1 MGTFTETDIAGLGA
15 REMII
20 AYVTDPTL
28 RAAVRF
34 AGHPEE
40 DVILDLDAAAEALS
54 GGYPRLVVR
63 SVDGAWPVNVPFQ
76 EPVPVLTLTQ
86 ATLARWESERHSTAF
101 PGGRI
106 EWLGSR
112 IALLVE
118 RQASEVTW
126 VDRTLGDLGRATG
139 TTLPPALRCFARR
152 VLEFPSF
159 YDDLHPLADTFGL
172 SRGALKAR
180 FRRRGL
186 ASPSVYLRWLRVMA
200 VAYQLSDR
208 SVTVAQVA
216 SRLGYTSDGNLCR
229 SMIALTGLTPTEVRT
244 LRGWNRL
251 LISFAWTYL
260 GSDAVEGW
268 RDMEDLFLSRVA

>member
-1 MGTFTETDIAGLGA
+1 
-15 REMII
+15 MII
-20 AYVTDPTL
+20 AYVTDPTI
-28 RAAVRF
+28 RAAVRL

-40 DVILDLDAAAEALS
+40 DVVLDPDAAAEALS

-63 SVDGAWPVNVPFQ
+63 SVDGAWPVNLPFQ
-76 EPVPVLTLTQ
+76 DPVPVLTLTQ
-86 ATLARWESERHSTAF
+86 ATLARWESERHSMAF
-101 PGGRI
+101 AGGRI
-106 EWLGSR
+106 EWMGNR
-112 IALLVE
+112 IALMVE

-126 VDRTLGDLGRATG
+126 VDRTLSDLGRAAG
-139 TTLPPALRCFARR
+139 TPLPPPLRGFARR

-159 YDDLHPLADTFGL
+159 YDDLHPLADACRL

-186 ASPSVYLRWLRVMA
+186 ASPSVYLRWLRIMA

-216 SRLGYTSDGNLCR
+216 NRLGYTSDGNLCR
-229 SMIALTGLTPTEVRT
+229 SMISLTGLTPTEVRT

-268 RDMEDLFLSRVA
+268 RGLEDLFLSRVA